1 LDSFTTFAGL
11 AAGFDAERRA
21 FGLLTVRRGAGLAAA
36 RPLTLLAALRLAA
49 LRLAAL
55 RLAEPRVD
63 RGAEP
68 FRAVAFF
75 FPELTERGEAPRRCF
90 AKLLPPG
97 QGAYPGGQK

>member
-1 LDSFTTFAGL
+1 LTGLASFTTFVGL

-21 FGLLTVRRGAGLAAA
+21 FGLAAARRGAGLAAG
-36 RPLTLLAALRLAA
+36 RPLTCLV
-49 LRLAAL
+49 AL

-90 AKLLPPG
+90 AKLLPPA

>member
-36 RPLTLLAALRLAA
+36 RPLTLLAA